1 MNDNIDRS
9 WETTENQR
17 CRKTSSAIIGS
28 FFQYP
33 AGWIDSENFDSAL
46 ISLMISTRH
55 QRKILYEGDPFSRIV
70 FPVFD
75 SFQHDRKIVATLTA
89 WIHWSCYFGRNLPQA
104 MRGVLLVLR
113 DSCGSEYTFEVN
125 GAHVKNIGTG
135 MCDIFVISLN
145 TIYQILISLATVK
158 GDFHDRKYDTK
169 KRTASFA
176 SIDRIADG
184 TPGGV
189 PLEQSDCPI
198 VLDVYPSNEFYSA
211 YSTKTPFVV
220 TFAVAIVFVF
230 TACMFW
236 CYDVLVERRQ
246 AIVLLRAEQTT
257 RIVTSLFPQQVAD
270 RMIQAANKEEKSG
283 GGSGFA
289 APNRRLKTFLT
300 DNGDHNSDTQPIAD
314 LFPNCSVL
322 FADIAGF
329 TAWSST
335 RDPEQ
340 VFILLQTIY
349 QAFDG
354 IAKRRKVF
362 KVETIGDSYV
372 AVTGLPDPQDAHAI
386 IMARFAGEC
395 LAKINQLTA
404 ELESTL
410 GPDTAEL
417 SMR

>member
-1 MNDNIDRS
+1 M
-9 WETTENQR
+9 TT
-17 CRKTSSAIIGS
+17 
-28 FFQYP
+28 
-33 AGWIDSENFDSAL
+33 
-46 ISLMISTRH
+46 M
-55 QRKILYEGDPFSRIV
+55 
-70 FPVFD
+70 
-75 SFQHDRKIVATLTA
+75 
-89 WIHWSCYFGRNLPQA
+89 
-104 MRGVLLVLR
+104 
-113 DSCGSEYTFEVN
+113 
-125 GAHVKNIGTG
+125 
-135 MCDIFVISLN
+135 
-145 TIYQILISLATVK
+145 
-158 GDFHDRKYDTK
+158 
-169 KRTASFA
+169 
-176 SIDRIADG
+176 
-184 TPGGV
+184 
-189 PLEQSDCPI
+189 PL
-198 VLDVYPSNEFYSA
+198 
-211 YSTKTPFVV
+211 VV
-220 TFAVAIVFVF
+220 TFAVAFVFVF
-230 TACMFW
+230 TAFMFW
-236 CYDVLVERRQ
+236 CYDRIVERRQ

-257 RIVTSLFPQQVAD
+257 RIVTSLFPQRVAD
-270 RMIQAANKEEKSG
+270 RMIQAANNDEKLNMT
-283 GGSGFA
+283 SGFS

-300 DNGDHNSDTQPIAD
+300 DSPGDGNTGSQPIAD

-349 QAFDG
+349 QAFDT

-410 GPDTAEL
+410 GPDTADL